1 MDAKKIWEPTDAVR
15 GRAGI
20 THYMKWLQ
28 RERGLAF
35 EDYDALWRWS
45 VADLEAFWASIW
57 DYYDV
62 RTSVPYERVLVE
74 RRMPDAVWFPGARL
88 NYVDQVFR
96 HASDSRPA
104 IVFRSEGGKRVD
116 LGWIE
121 IKRQVASLAASLRRA
136 GVSRGDRVVAYMPNI
151 PETVIAFLAVASL
164 GAVWS
169 VCSPDMGPVAVLDR
183 FVQIAPKA
191 MIAVDGYRYGGKPY
205 DRREVVAHLLRE
217 LPSVATLIRVGYLD
231 RAPDK
236 EFGGGANTVRNTLDW
251 KEATSADVPFAFE
264 PVSFDHPLWIV
275 YSSGTTG
282 LPKPI
287 VQGHGGIVL
296 EHLKLTGLHNDIG
309 AGERFHWFSST
320 AWVMWNIQVSGLL
333 VGATICLYDGNPAW
347 PDLGTLWRFVGETGA
362 TFFGAGAA
370 FFTGCMKADIHPA
383 NITDLGCLRAIGSTG
398 SPLPPDA
405 YRWIQERAGAEL
417 WLTSISG
424 GTDVSSAFVGGIPIL
439 PVYAGEIQCR
449 CLGVKVEA
457 FDEAGVAL
465 CDAVGELVCT
475 EPMPSMPLYFWND
488 EGGTRYRDSYFDMY
502 PGVWRHGDWIR
513 FTSRGGAVIYGRSD
527 ATINRHG
534 IRMGTSEL
542 YRAVENLP
550 EVMDSLVVDLEY
562 LGRES
567 YMPLFVVLRPG
578 CELTDEL
585 KARIIARIREALSSR
600 HVPNEIFQIDEI
612 PRTLSGKK
620 LELPVRKLL
629 LGHPVEKVVNRDS
642 MSNPQSLAYFV
653 SFAASMDKARRSNHQ
668 SDRASQAEG
677 PSSAAINH

>member
-1 MDAKKIWEPTDAVR
+1 VNADKIWEPADAVR
-15 GRAGI
+15 ERAQI

-35 EDYDALWRWS
+35 EDYEALWKWS
-45 VADLEAFWASIW
+45 VAELEAFWASIW
-57 DYYDV
+57 DYFDV
-62 RTSVPYERVLVE
+62 RASAPYERVLVE
-74 RRMPDAVWFPGARL
+74 RRMPGAVWFPGARL
-88 NYVDQVFR
+88 NYADQVFR
-96 HASDSRPA
+96 HATDSRPA
-104 IVFRSEGGKRVD
+104 IVFRSEGGDRVD
-116 LGWIE
+116 LGWME
-121 IKRQVASLAASLRRA
+121 IKGQVASLAASLRRA
-136 GVSRGDRVVAYMPNI
+136 GVGRGDRVVAYMPNI

-169 VCSPDMGPVAVLDR
+169 ACSPDMGPVAVLDR
-183 FVQIAPKA
+183 FAQIAPKA

-205 DRREVVAHLLRE
+205 DRREVVAHLLRQ
-217 LPSVATLIRVGYLD
+217 LPSVETLIKVGYLD

-236 EFGGGANTVRNTLDW
+236 EFLVGSKTLRTLDW
-251 KEATSADVPFAFE
+251 TEASSADSALLPE
-264 PVSFDHPLWIV
+264 PVPFDHPLWIV

-287 VQGHGGIVL
+287 VQGHGGILL
-296 EHLKLTGLHNDIG
+296 EHLKMTGLHNDIG
-309 AGERFHWFSST
+309 AGDRFHWFSST

-347 PDLGTLWRFVGETGA
+347 PDLGTLWRFVGENGA

-370 FFTGCMKADIHPA
+370 FFAGCMKAEIHPA
-383 NITDLGCLRAIGSTG
+383 KITDLGRLRAIGSTG

-405 YRWIQERAGAEL
+405 YRWIHEQAGAEL

-424 GTDVSSAFVGGIPIL
+424 GTDVSSAFVGGVPIL

-457 FDEAGVAL
+457 FDESGAAL

-488 EGGTRYRDSYFDMY
+488 EGGARYHDSYFDMY

-578 CELTDEL
+578 CELTEKL
-585 KARIIARIREALSSR
+585 KARIVARIREALSSR
-600 HVPNEIFQIDEI
+600 HVPDEIFQIDEI

-620 LELPVRKLL
+620 LELPVRRLL

-653 SFAASMDKARRSNHQ
+653 RFAASMGKAPPQ
-668 SDRASQAEG
+668 T
-677 PSSAAINH
+677 